1 MKKLMSLILVMIFV
15 FMLATVTYAANDG
28 TDTDIL
34 DSGVPGTPV
43 ENVLDRT
50 YMDLFD
56 EDVAGGGDNGSST
69 EIIDIMEEEPP
80 KADALPQTGGIPA
93 EVFYG
98 IGALFIIAALILSRK
113 KAAAK

>member
-1 MKKLMSLILVMIFV
+1 MKKLMSLILVMILV

-28 TDTDIL
+28 TDIL
-34 DSGVPGTPV
+34 DSGVPGAPV
-43 ENVLDRT
+43 ENVLDKT

-80 KADALPQTGGIPA
+80 KADVLPQTGGIPA
-93 EVFYG
+93 EAFYV